1 MIMATLI
8 RTATTIPTRRP
19 TTRTGRARWRP
30 TARAR
35 TPATGRRPEVP
46 IFDRIVMVD
55 WSAAATPTTG
65 RDSIWIGETKRKP
78 INMPTRFAAMTWL
91 REVAQ
96 DAVDQGRRLLIGFDF
111 AFGYPVGV
119 AARFGGGWEA
129 VWSWLAARAN
139 DADSNANDRFA
150 VAADFN
156 ARFPG
161 VDGPLWGLPRRRTI
175 EGVAATKPATLPDG
189 IPARRA
195 VERIVTNASPV
206 WKLAYSGAV
215 GSQTLLG
222 IARLERWRR
231 DPAFAGAL
239 AVWPFE
245 TEFAD
250 ALDAPVTLAEIYP
263 SLFPVTPGEGEVKDA
278 AQVCTLAEG
287 FAALDAAGA
296 LRPHLAG
303 PSDPD
308 ARAVALA
315 EEGWIMGV
323 GDRALTLP

>member
-1 MIMATLI
+1 M
-8 RTATTIPTRRP
+8 
-19 TTRTGRARWRP
+19 
-30 TARAR
+30 
-35 TPATGRRPEVP
+35 P

-55 WSAAATPTTG
+55 WSAAAVPTRG
-65 RDSIWIGETKRKP
+65 RDSVWIGEAARSP
-78 INMPTRFAAMTWL
+78 INMPTRSAAMAWL
-91 REVAQ
+91 R
-96 DAVDQGRRLLIGFDF
+96 DAARDTIIAGRKLLIGFDF
-111 AFGYPVGV
+111 AFGYPAGV
-119 AARFGGGWEA
+119 AVRFGGGWQA
-129 VWSWLAARAN
+129 VWSWLAARAH
-139 DADSNANDRFA
+139 DADDNANDRFA

-161 VDGPLWGLPRRRTI
+161 VDGPLWGVPPRRTV
-175 EGVAATKPATLPDG
+175 EGVAATSPPSPPAG

-206 WKLAYSGAV
+206 WKLAYTGAV

-231 DPAFAGAL
+231 DRAFAGAL

-245 TEFAD
+245 TEFAH

-278 AQVCTLAEG
+278 AQVRTLAEG
-287 FAALDAAGA
+287 FVALDTADA

-303 PSDPD
+303 PTDPR